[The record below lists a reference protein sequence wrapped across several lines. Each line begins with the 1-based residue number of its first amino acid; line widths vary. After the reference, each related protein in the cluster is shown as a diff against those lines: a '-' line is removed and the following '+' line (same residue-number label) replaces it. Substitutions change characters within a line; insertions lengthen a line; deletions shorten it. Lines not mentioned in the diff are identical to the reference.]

1 MLEVDNIATIKDLI
15 RKDLGVSVLPKS
27 ACMDELRKEK
37 ITALP
42 IENLSMVRETRVVY
56 HKNFAHTVILRCNVE
71 RVVSPDHYID
81 WLLLSAHEKEGYKL
95 SAMVV

>member
-1 MLEVDNIATIKDLI
+1 M
-15 RKDLGVSVLPKS
+15 SVLPKS

-56 HKNFAHTVILRCNVE
+56 NKDFSHTAILEEITRAYQE
-71 RVVSPDHYID
+71 TAQLYR
-81 WLLLSAHEKEGYKL
+81 G
-95 SAMVV
+95 